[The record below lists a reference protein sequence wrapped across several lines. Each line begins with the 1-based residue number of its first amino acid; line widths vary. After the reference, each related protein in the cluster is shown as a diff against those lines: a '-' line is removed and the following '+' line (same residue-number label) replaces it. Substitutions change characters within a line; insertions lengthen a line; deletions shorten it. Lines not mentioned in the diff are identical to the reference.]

1 MGFLSNIFNRQ
12 DNDDVNGRALA
23 TQAFAL
29 QSALDVCQA
38 NIMMADENMV
48 INYVNHSLK
57 VMLKRNEEELR
68 KHITGFSADTLI
80 GTNVDSFHKN
90 PAHQRRLI
98 STLTD
103 VFKTQLKIGPLS
115 FMLIATPVFDHN
127 RVRIGTVVEWQDL
140 TDELARQ
147 VQASILN
154 SMNQRMKNALDV
166 CQANVMMADADL
178 NIVYINESLMRML
191 RANENELSR
200 HLPAFNCSKL
210 IGINIDVFH
219 KNPSHQ
225 RGMLAQLK
233 TAFNTQIKIGP
244 LTFFLI
250 ATPVFNDQNERIG
263 TVVEWQDLTEK
274 LAEQQRADMLNSV
287 NQRMKNA
294 LDVCQA
300 NVMMADADLNIVY
313 INESLMRMLRINEA
327 EIRKHLPAFECS
339 KLIGI
344 NIDVFHKT
352 PSHQRGMLS
361 QLKSPYNTKIKIG
374 PLIFDLIATPVF
386 NSNNERI
393 GTVVEWDD
401 MTEELAR
408 RNEERVI
415 HNENLRIRDALG
427 NIDTCVMI
435 ADEKNHIIYMNKA
448 VINMLQ
454 VAESDLRKS
463 LPNFSANN
471 LLGQSIDNFH
481 KNPAH
486 QRSLLDKLSS
496 TYTTTIKVSNR
507 VFKLTAN
514 PVFNDDGVRIGA
526 VVEWKDRTAEVIVEQ
541 DIARIVEAAVQ
552 GNFAERIDEA
562 NKSDFVLVL
571 AQGLNQLTSKAET
584 ALTEINN
591 VLSAVANGDLTERIE
606 GNFAGLF
613 GELKDSCN
621 STAENLARMLGEIR
635 QAAETINTAASE
647 ISEGNT
653 DLSSRTE
660 QQASNLEETASS
672 MEELTGTVRQNSDN
686 SRQANVLAAKASEVA
701 VSGGQLIEQV
711 VTTMAS
717 INESAQ
723 KISDIIGVIDGIA
736 FQTNILALNAAVEAA
751 RAGEQGRGFA
761 VVASEVRTLAQR
773 SANAAKDIKALI
785 SDSVNKI
792 RNGND
797 LVDKSGATMKD
808 VVVSIKRVND
818 IMSEIAAASLEQST
832 GIDEISKAVNQMD
845 EMTQQNAALVEQA
858 AAAAESL
865 LAQAEQLNDH
875 VAMFKI
881 DEDETA
887 RLPSKVQKAAPSR
900 QSAVK
905 KAPVIAAP
913 KRPTKAN
920 KPTKALPKAPSGDDE
935 WESF

>member
-12 DNDDVNGRALA
+12 DSDDINGRALA
-23 TQAFAL
+23 AQAFAL

-57 VMLKRNEEELR
+57 AMLKKNEIELQR
-68 KHITGFSADTLI
+68 HITGFSADTLI

-98 STLTD
+98 SNLTD
-103 VFKTQLKIGPLS
+103 VFKTQLKIGPLT
-115 FMLIATPVFDHN
+115 FALIATPVFDHN
-127 RVRIGTVVEWQDL
+127 RVRL
-140 TDELARQ
+140 
-147 VQASILN
+147 
-154 SMNQRMKNALDV
+154 
-166 CQANVMMADADL
+166 
-178 NIVYINESLMRML
+178 
-191 RANENELSR
+191 
-200 HLPAFNCSKL
+200 
-210 IGINIDVFH
+210 
-219 KNPSHQ
+219 
-225 RGMLAQLK
+225 
-233 TAFNTQIKIGP
+233 
-244 LTFFLI
+244 
-250 ATPVFNDQNERIG
+250 G
-263 TVVEWQDLTEK
+263 TVVEWQDLTEELAK
-274 LAEQQRADMLNSV
+274 LAQAAVMNSV

-300 NVMMADADLNIVY
+300 NVMMADAELNIVY
-313 INESLMRMLRINEA
+313 INESLMRMFRINES
-327 EIRKHLPAFECS
+327 ELRKHLPAFECN
-339 KLIGI
+339 KLIGT
-344 NIDVFHKT
+344 NIDVFHKN
-352 PSHQRGMLS
+352 PSHQRGMLA
-361 QLKSPYNTKIKIG
+361 QLKTPFNTKIKVG
-374 PLIFDLIATPVF
+374 DLTFDLIATPVF
-386 NSNNERI
+386 NHEHERI

-408 RNEERVI
+408 RQEERTI

-435 ADEKNHIIYMNKA
+435 ANETNHIIYMNKA

-454 VAESDLRKS
+454 TAESDLRKS

-486 QRSLLDKLSS
+486 QRSLLEKLSS
-496 TYTTTIKVSNR
+496 TYTTTIKISNR

-526 VVEWKDRTAEVIVEQ
+526 VVEWKDRTAEVLVEQ

-562 NKSDFVLVL
+562 DKADFILVL
-571 AQGLNQLTSKAET
+571 AKGLNELTSTAET
-584 ALTEINN
+584 ALSEINS
-591 VLSAVANGDLTERIE
+591 VLSAVASGDLTERIE

-621 STAENLARMLGEIR
+621 ATAENLARMLGEIR
-635 QAAETINTAASE
+635 HAAETINTAASE

-653 DLSSRTE
+653 DLSNRTE

-711 VTTMAS
+711 VATMAS

-818 IMSEIAAASLEQST
+818 IMAEIAAASLEQST

-875 VAMFKI
+875 VAMFKL
-881 DEDETA
+881 DNAEE
-887 RLPSKVQKAAPSR
+887 SR
-900 QSAVK
+900 VAVK
-905 KAPVIAAP
+905 SSKSVVTRQVNMKKPPAIAAP
-913 KRPTKAN
+913 KRPAKSG
-920 KPTKALPKAPSGDDE
+920 KPVKALPKAPPGDDE

>member
-12 DNDDVNGRALA
+12 DSDDSNGRALA
-23 TQAFAL
+23 SQAFAL

-57 VMLKRNEEELR
+57 AMLKRNEIELQR
-68 KHITGFSADTLI
+68 HITGFSAETLI

-98 STLTD
+98 SNLTD
-103 VFKTQLKIGPLS
+103 VFKTQLKIGPLT
-115 FMLIATPVFDHN
+115 FALIATPVFDHN
-127 RVRIGTVVEWQDL
+127 RVRL
-140 TDELARQ
+140 
-147 VQASILN
+147 
-154 SMNQRMKNALDV
+154 
-166 CQANVMMADADL
+166 
-178 NIVYINESLMRML
+178 
-191 RANENELSR
+191 
-200 HLPAFNCSKL
+200 
-210 IGINIDVFH
+210 
-219 KNPSHQ
+219 
-225 RGMLAQLK
+225 
-233 TAFNTQIKIGP
+233 
-244 LTFFLI
+244 
-250 ATPVFNDQNERIG
+250 G
-263 TVVEWQDLTEK
+263 TVVEWQDLTEELAK
-274 LAEQQRADMLNSV
+274 LAQAAVMNSV

-300 NVMMADADLNIVY
+300 NVMMADAELNIVY
-313 INESLMRMLRINEA
+313 INESLMRMLRMNES
-327 EIRKHLPAFECS
+327 ELRKHLPAFECN
-339 KLIGI
+339 KLIGT
-344 NIDVFHKT
+344 NIDVFHKN
-352 PSHQRGMLS
+352 PSHQRGMLA
-361 QLKSPYNTKIKIG
+361 QLKTPFNTKIKVG
-374 PLIFDLIATPVF
+374 DLIFDLIATPVF
-386 NSNNERI
+386 NHEHERI

-408 RNEERVI
+408 RQEERTI

-435 ADEKNHIIYMNKA
+435 ANETNHIIYMNKA

-454 VAESDLRKS
+454 TAESDLRKS

-486 QRSLLDKLSS
+486 QRSLLEKLSS
-496 TYTTTIKVSNR
+496 TYTTTIKISNR

-526 VVEWKDRTAEVIVEQ
+526 VVEWKDRTAEVLVEQ

-562 NKSDFVLVL
+562 DKADFVLVL
-571 AQGLNQLTSKAET
+571 AKGLNELTSTAET
-584 ALTEINN
+584 ALSEINS
-591 VLSAVANGDLTERIE
+591 VLSAVASGDLTERIE

-621 STAENLARMLGEIR
+621 ATAENLARMLGEIR
-635 QAAETINTAASE
+635 HAAETINTAASE

-711 VTTMAS
+711 VATMAS

-792 RNGND
+792 RNGHD

-818 IMSEIAAASLEQST
+818 IMAEIAAASLEQST

-865 LAQAEQLNDH
+865 LAQAEQLNEH
-875 VAMFKI
+875 VAKFKLDDAEEPRVVI
-881 DEDETA
+881 KS
-887 RLPSKVQKAAPSR
+887 PK
-900 QSAVK
+900 SAVTRQVNMK
-905 KAPVIAAP
+905 KPPAIAAP
-913 KRPTKAN
+913 KRPAKSGKAV
-920 KPTKALPKAPSGDDE
+920 KALPKAPPGDDE

>member
-12 DNDDVNGRALA
+12 ESDDSNGRALA
-23 TQAFAL
+23 AQAFAL

-38 NIMMADENMV
+38 NIMMADENMI

-57 VMLKRNEEELR
+57 NMLRKNEAELQ
-68 KHITGFSADTLI
+68 KHITGFNTDTLI

-103 VFKTQLKIGPLS
+103 VFKTQLKIGPLT

-147 VQASILN
+147 AQAS
-154 SMNQRMKNALDV
+154 
-166 CQANVMMADADL
+166 
-178 NIVYINESLMRML
+178 LM
-191 RANENELSR
+191 
-200 HLPAFNCSKL
+200 
-210 IGINIDVFH
+210 
-219 KNPSHQ
+219 
-225 RGMLAQLK
+225 
-233 TAFNTQIKIGP
+233 
-244 LTFFLI
+244 
-250 ATPVFNDQNERIG
+250 
-263 TVVEWQDLTEK
+263 
-274 LAEQQRADMLNSV
+274 NSV

-313 INESLMRMLRINEA
+313 INESLMRMLRINES
-327 EIRKHLPAFECS
+327 ELRMHLPAFDCS
-339 KLIGI
+339 KLIGT
-344 NIDVFHKT
+344 NIDVFHKN

-361 QLKSPYNTKIKIG
+361 QLKTPFNTKIKVG
-374 PLIFDLIATPVF
+374 TLTFDLIATPVF
-386 NSNNERI
+386 NNEHERI

-401 MTEELAR
+401 MTEELTR
-408 RNEERVI
+408 RQEERVI
-415 HNENLRIRDALG
+415 HNENLRIRDALS

-486 QRSLLDKLSS
+486 QRSLLEKLSA

-526 VVEWKDRTAEVIVEQ
+526 VVEWKDRTAEVLVEQ

-562 NKSDFVLVL
+562 NKADFMLVL
-571 AQGLNQLTSKAET
+571 AKGLNELTSKAET
-584 ALTEINN
+584 ALTEINS
-591 VLSAVANGDLTERIE
+591 VLAAVANGDLTERIE
-606 GNFAGLF
+606 GDFVGLF
-613 GELKDSCN
+613 GQLKDSCN
-621 STAENLARMLGEIR
+621 ATAENLSSMLGEIR
-635 QAAETINTAASE
+635 HAAETINTAASE

-711 VTTMAS
+711 VATMAS

-865 LAQAEQLNDH
+865 LAQAGQLNDH
-875 VAMFKI
+875 VSMFKL
-881 DEDETA
+881 DDSEEE
-887 RLPSKVQKAAPSR
+887 RLPVKTSKTTKSMQVTS
-900 QSAVK
+900 K
-905 KAPVIAAP
+905 KPPVIAAP
-913 KRPTKAN
+913 KRSA
-920 KPTKALPKAPSGDDE
+920 KPSKPAKALPKAPSGEDD

>member
-12 DNDDVNGRALA
+12 DSDDINGRALA
-23 TQAFAL
+23 AQAFAL

-57 VMLKRNEEELR
+57 AMLKKNEIELQR
-68 KHITGFSADTLI
+68 HITGFSADTLI

-98 STLTD
+98 SNLTD
-103 VFKTQLKIGPLS
+103 VFKTQLKIGPLT
-115 FMLIATPVFDHN
+115 FALIATPVFDHN
-127 RVRIGTVVEWQDL
+127 RVRL
-140 TDELARQ
+140 
-147 VQASILN
+147 
-154 SMNQRMKNALDV
+154 
-166 CQANVMMADADL
+166 
-178 NIVYINESLMRML
+178 
-191 RANENELSR
+191 
-200 HLPAFNCSKL
+200 
-210 IGINIDVFH
+210 
-219 KNPSHQ
+219 
-225 RGMLAQLK
+225 
-233 TAFNTQIKIGP
+233 
-244 LTFFLI
+244 
-250 ATPVFNDQNERIG
+250 G
-263 TVVEWQDLTEK
+263 TVVEWQDLTEELAK
-274 LAEQQRADMLNSV
+274 LAQAAVMNSV

-300 NVMMADADLNIVY
+300 NVMMADAELNIVY
-313 INESLMRMLRINEA
+313 INESLMRMFRINES
-327 EIRKHLPAFECS
+327 ELRKHLPAFECN
-339 KLIGI
+339 KLIGT
-344 NIDVFHKT
+344 NIDVFHKN
-352 PSHQRGMLS
+352 PSHQRGMLA
-361 QLKSPYNTKIKIG
+361 QLKTPFNTKIKVG
-374 PLIFDLIATPVF
+374 DLTFDLIATPVF
-386 NSNNERI
+386 NLEHERI

-408 RNEERVI
+408 RHEERTI

-435 ADEKNHIIYMNKA
+435 ANETNHIIYMNKA

-454 VAESDLRKS
+454 TAESDLRKS
-463 LPNFSANN
+463 LPNFSAHN

-486 QRSLLDKLSS
+486 QRSLLEKLSS
-496 TYTTTIKVSNR
+496 TYTTTIKISNR

-526 VVEWKDRTAEVIVEQ
+526 VVEWKDRTAEVLVEQ

-562 NKSDFVLVL
+562 DKADFMLVL
-571 AQGLNQLTSKAET
+571 AKGLNELTSTAET
-584 ALTEINN
+584 ALSEINS
-591 VLSAVANGDLTERIE
+591 VLSAVASGDLTERIE

-621 STAENLARMLGEIR
+621 ATAENLARMLGEIR
-635 QAAETINTAASE
+635 HAAETINTAASE

-653 DLSSRTE
+653 DLSNRTE

-711 VTTMAS
+711 VATMAS

-818 IMSEIAAASLEQST
+818 IMAEIAAASLEQST

-865 LAQAEQLNDH
+865 LAQAEQLNEH
-875 VAMFKI
+875 VAMFKL
-881 DEDETA
+881 DDAEEPRVA
-887 RLPSKVQKAAPSR
+887 MKAPKPATTR
-900 QSAVK
+900 QVNLRK
-905 KAPVIAAP
+905 PPVIAAP
-913 KRPTKAN
+913 KRPAKPGKPVKAR
-920 KPTKALPKAPSGDDE
+920 PKAPPGDDE

>member
-12 DNDDVNGRALA
+12 DSDDTNGRALA
-23 TQAFAL
+23 AQAFAL

-57 VMLKRNEEELR
+57 AMLKKNEIELQR
-68 KHITGFSADTLI
+68 HITGFSADTLI

-98 STLTD
+98 SNLTD
-103 VFKTQLKIGPLS
+103 VFKTQLKIGPLT
-115 FMLIATPVFDHN
+115 FALIATPVFDHN
-127 RVRIGTVVEWQDL
+127 RVRL
-140 TDELARQ
+140 
-147 VQASILN
+147 
-154 SMNQRMKNALDV
+154 
-166 CQANVMMADADL
+166 
-178 NIVYINESLMRML
+178 
-191 RANENELSR
+191 
-200 HLPAFNCSKL
+200 
-210 IGINIDVFH
+210 
-219 KNPSHQ
+219 
-225 RGMLAQLK
+225 
-233 TAFNTQIKIGP
+233 
-244 LTFFLI
+244 
-250 ATPVFNDQNERIG
+250 G
-263 TVVEWQDLTEK
+263 TVVEWQDLTEELAK
-274 LAEQQRADMLNSV
+274 LAQAAIMNSV

-300 NVMMADADLNIVY
+300 NVMMADAELNIVY
-313 INESLMRMLRINEA
+313 INESLMRMFRINES
-327 EIRKHLPAFECS
+327 ELRKHLPAFECN
-339 KLIGI
+339 KLIGT
-344 NIDVFHKT
+344 NIDVFHKN
-352 PSHQRGMLS
+352 PSHQRGMLA
-361 QLKSPYNTKIKIG
+361 QLKTPFNTKIKVG
-374 PLIFDLIATPVF
+374 DLTFDLIATPVF
-386 NSNNERI
+386 NLEHERI

-408 RNEERVI
+408 RHEERTI

-435 ADEKNHIIYMNKA
+435 ANETNHIIYMNKA

-454 VAESDLRKS
+454 TAESDLRKS
-463 LPNFSANN
+463 LPNFSAHN

-486 QRSLLDKLSS
+486 QRSLLEKLSS
-496 TYTTTIKVSNR
+496 TYTTTIKISNR

-526 VVEWKDRTAEVIVEQ
+526 VVEWKDRTAEVLVEQ

-562 NKSDFVLVL
+562 DKADFMLVL
-571 AQGLNQLTSKAET
+571 AKGLNELTSTAET
-584 ALTEINN
+584 ALSEINS
-591 VLSAVANGDLTERIE
+591 VLSAVASGDLTERIE

-621 STAENLARMLGEIR
+621 ATAENLARMLGEIR
-635 QAAETINTAASE
+635 HAAETINTAASE

-653 DLSSRTE
+653 DLSNRTE

-711 VTTMAS
+711 VATMAS

-818 IMSEIAAASLEQST
+818 IMAEIAAASLEQST

-865 LAQAEQLNDH
+865 LAQAEQLNEH
-875 VAMFKI
+875 VAMFKL
-881 DEDETA
+881 DDAEEPRVA
-887 RLPSKVQKAAPSR
+887 MKAPKPATTR
-900 QSAVK
+900 QVSVRK
-905 KAPVIAAP
+905 PPVIAAP
-913 KRPTKAN
+913 KRPA
-920 KPTKALPKAPSGDDE
+920 KPGKPVKALPKAPPGDDE

>member
-12 DNDDVNGRALA
+12 DSDDSNGRALA
-23 TQAFAL
+23 AQAFAL

-57 VMLKRNEEELR
+57 AMLKKNEIELQR
-68 KHITGFSADTLI
+68 HITGFSADTLI

-98 STLTD
+98 SNLTD
-103 VFKTQLKIGPLS
+103 VFKTQLKIGPLT
-115 FMLIATPVFDHN
+115 FALIATPVFDHN

-140 TDELARQ
+140 TEELA
-147 VQASILN
+147 
-154 SMNQRMKNALDV
+154 K
-166 CQANVMMADADL
+166 
-178 NIVYINESLMRML
+178 
-191 RANENELSR
+191 
-200 HLPAFNCSKL
+200 
-210 IGINIDVFH
+210 
-219 KNPSHQ
+219 
-225 RGMLAQLK
+225 LAQ
-233 TAFNTQIKIGP
+233 AAI
-244 LTFFLI
+244 
-250 ATPVFNDQNERIG
+250 
-263 TVVEWQDLTEK
+263 
-274 LAEQQRADMLNSV
+274 MNSV

-313 INESLMRMLRINEA
+313 INESLMRMLRINES
-327 EIRKHLPAFECS
+327 ELRKHLPAFECN
-339 KLIGI
+339 KLIGT
-344 NIDVFHKT
+344 NIDVFHKN
-352 PSHQRGMLS
+352 PSHQRGMLA
-361 QLKSPYNTKIKIG
+361 QLKTPFNTKIKVG
-374 PLIFDLIATPVF
+374 NLTFDLIATPVF
-386 NSNNERI
+386 NLEHERI

-408 RNEERVI
+408 RHEERTI

-435 ADEKNHIIYMNKA
+435 ANETNHIIYMNKA

-454 VAESDLRKS
+454 AAESDLRKS

-486 QRSLLDKLSS
+486 QRSLLEKLSG
-496 TYTTTIKVSNR
+496 TYTTTIKISNR

-526 VVEWKDRTAEVIVEQ
+526 VVEWKDRTAEVLVEQ

-562 NKSDFVLVL
+562 DKADFMLVL
-571 AQGLNQLTSKAET
+571 AKGLNELTSTAET
-584 ALTEINN
+584 ALSEINS
-591 VLSAVANGDLTERIE
+591 VLSAVASGDLTERIE

-621 STAENLARMLGEIR
+621 ATAENLARMLGEIR
-635 QAAETINTAASE
+635 HAAETINTAASE

-711 VTTMAS
+711 VATMAS

-818 IMSEIAAASLEQST
+818 IMAEIAAASLEQST

-875 VAMFKI
+875 VAMFKL
-881 DEDETA
+881 DDAEEPRVAT
-887 RLPSKVQKAAPSR
+887 KAPKPATTR
-900 QSAVK
+900 QVSVRK
-905 KAPVIAAP
+905 PPVIAAP
-913 KRPTKAN
+913 KRPA
-920 KPTKALPKAPSGDDE
+920 KPGKPVKALPKAPPGDDE

>member
-12 DNDDVNGRALA
+12 ESDDSNGRALA
-23 TQAFAL
+23 AQAFAL

-38 NIMMADENMV
+38 NIMMADENMI

-57 VMLKRNEEELR
+57 NMLRKNEAELQ
-68 KHITGFSADTLI
+68 KHITGFNTDTLI

-103 VFKTQLKIGPLS
+103 VFKTQLKIGPLT

-147 VQASILN
+147 AQAS
-154 SMNQRMKNALDV
+154 
-166 CQANVMMADADL
+166 
-178 NIVYINESLMRML
+178 LM
-191 RANENELSR
+191 
-200 HLPAFNCSKL
+200 
-210 IGINIDVFH
+210 
-219 KNPSHQ
+219 
-225 RGMLAQLK
+225 
-233 TAFNTQIKIGP
+233 
-244 LTFFLI
+244 
-250 ATPVFNDQNERIG
+250 
-263 TVVEWQDLTEK
+263 
-274 LAEQQRADMLNSV
+274 NSV

-313 INESLMRMLRINEA
+313 INESLMRMLRINES
-327 EIRKHLPAFECS
+327 ELRMHLPAFDCS
-339 KLIGI
+339 KLIGT
-344 NIDVFHKT
+344 NIDVFHKN

-361 QLKSPYNTKIKIG
+361 QLKTPFNTKIKVG
-374 PLIFDLIATPVF
+374 TLTFDLIATPVF
-386 NSNNERI
+386 NNEHERI

-401 MTEELAR
+401 MTEELTR
-408 RNEERVI
+408 RQEERVI
-415 HNENLRIRDALG
+415 HNENLRIRDALS

-486 QRSLLDKLSS
+486 QRSLLEKLSA

-526 VVEWKDRTAEVIVEQ
+526 VVEWKDRTAEVLVEQ

-562 NKSDFVLVL
+562 NKADFMLVL
-571 AQGLNQLTSKAET
+571 AKGLNELTSKAET
-584 ALTEINN
+584 ALTEINS
-591 VLSAVANGDLTERIE
+591 VLAAVANGDLTERIE
-606 GNFAGLF
+606 GDFVGLF
-613 GELKDSCN
+613 GQLKDSCN
-621 STAENLARMLGEIR
+621 ATAENLASMLGEIR
-635 QAAETINTAASE
+635 HAAETINTAASE

-711 VTTMAS
+711 VATMAS

-865 LAQAEQLNDH
+865 LAQAGQLNDH
-875 VAMFKI
+875 VSMFKL
-881 DEDETA
+881 DDSEEE
-887 RLPSKVQKAAPSR
+887 RLPVKTSKTTKSMQVTS
-900 QSAVK
+900 K
-905 KAPVIAAP
+905 KPPVIAAP
-913 KRPTKAN
+913 KRSA
-920 KPTKALPKAPSGDDE
+920 KPSKPAKALPKAPSGEDD

>member
-1 MGFLSNIFNRQ
+1 MGILSNIFNRQ
-12 DNDDVNGRALA
+12 DSDDSNGRALA
-23 TQAFAL
+23 SQAFAL

-57 VMLKRNEEELR
+57 AMLKRNEIELQR
-68 KHITGFSADTLI
+68 HITGFSADTLI

-98 STLTD
+98 SNLTD
-103 VFKTQLKIGPLS
+103 VFKTQLKIGPLT
-115 FMLIATPVFDHN
+115 FALIATPVFDHN
-127 RVRIGTVVEWQDL
+127 RVRLGTVVEW
-140 TDELARQ
+140 
-147 VQASILN
+147 
-154 SMNQRMKNALDV
+154 M
-166 CQANVMMADADL
+166 
-178 NIVYINESLMRML
+178 
-191 RANENELSR
+191 
-200 HLPAFNCSKL
+200 
-210 IGINIDVFH
+210 
-219 KNPSHQ
+219 
-225 RGMLAQLK
+225 
-233 TAFNTQIKIGP
+233 
-244 LTFFLI
+244 
-250 ATPVFNDQNERIG
+250 
-263 TVVEWQDLTEK
+263 DLTEELAK
-274 LAEQQRADMLNSV
+274 LAQAAIMNSV

-300 NVMMADADLNIVY
+300 NVMMADAELNIVY
-313 INESLMRMLRINEA
+313 INESLMRMLRINES
-327 EIRKHLPAFECS
+327 ELRKHLPAFECN
-339 KLIGI
+339 KLIGT
-344 NIDVFHKT
+344 NIDVFHKN
-352 PSHQRGMLS
+352 PSHQRGMLT
-361 QLKSPYNTKIKIG
+361 QLKTPFNTKIKVG
-374 PLIFDLIATPVF
+374 DLIFDLIATPVF
-386 NSNNERI
+386 NDEHERI
-393 GTVVEWDD
+393 GTVVEWND

-408 RNEERVI
+408 RQEERTI

-435 ADEKNHIIYMNKA
+435 ANETNHIIYMNKA

-454 VAESDLRKS
+454 AAETDLRKS

-486 QRSLLDKLSS
+486 QRSLLEKLSS
-496 TYTTTIKVSNR
+496 TYTTTIKISNR

-526 VVEWKDRTAEVIVEQ
+526 VVEWKDRTAEVLVEQ

-562 NKSDFVLVL
+562 DKADFVLVL
-571 AQGLNQLTSKAET
+571 AKGLNELTSTAET
-584 ALTEINN
+584 ALSEINS
-591 VLSAVANGDLTERIE
+591 VLSAVASGDLTERIE

-621 STAENLARMLGEIR
+621 ATAENLARMLGEIR
-635 QAAETINTAASE
+635 HAAETINTAASE

-711 VTTMAS
+711 VATMAS

-818 IMSEIAAASLEQST
+818 IMAEIAAASLEQST

-875 VAMFKI
+875 VAKFKL
-881 DEDETA
+881 DDAEEA
-887 RLPSKVQKAAPSR
+887 RVVIKSPK
-900 QSAVK
+900 SAVTRQVNMK
-905 KAPVIAAP
+905 KPPGIVAP
-913 KRPTKAN
+913 KRPAKSG
-920 KPTKALPKAPSGDDE
+920 KPVKALPKAPPGDDE

>member
-12 DNDDVNGRALA
+12 DSDDSNGRALA
-23 TQAFAL
+23 SQAFAL

-57 VMLKRNEEELR
+57 AMLKRNEIELQR
-68 KHITGFSADTLI
+68 HITGFSADTLI

-98 STLTD
+98 SNLTD
-103 VFKTQLKIGPLS
+103 VFKTQLKIGPLT
-115 FMLIATPVFDHN
+115 FALIATPVFDHN
-127 RVRIGTVVEWQDL
+127 RVRLGTVVEW
-140 TDELARQ
+140 
-147 VQASILN
+147 
-154 SMNQRMKNALDV
+154 M
-166 CQANVMMADADL
+166 
-178 NIVYINESLMRML
+178 
-191 RANENELSR
+191 
-200 HLPAFNCSKL
+200 
-210 IGINIDVFH
+210 
-219 KNPSHQ
+219 
-225 RGMLAQLK
+225 
-233 TAFNTQIKIGP
+233 
-244 LTFFLI
+244 
-250 ATPVFNDQNERIG
+250 
-263 TVVEWQDLTEK
+263 DLTEELAK
-274 LAEQQRADMLNSV
+274 LAQAAIMNSV

-300 NVMMADADLNIVY
+300 NVMMADAELNIVY
-313 INESLMRMLRINEA
+313 INESLMRMLRINES
-327 EIRKHLPAFECS
+327 ELRKHLPAFECN
-339 KLIGI
+339 KLIGT
-344 NIDVFHKT
+344 NIDVFHKN
-352 PSHQRGMLS
+352 PSHQRGMLT
-361 QLKSPYNTKIKIG
+361 QLKTPFNTKIKVG
-374 PLIFDLIATPVF
+374 DLTFDLIATPVF
-386 NSNNERI
+386 NDEHERI

-408 RNEERVI
+408 RQEERTI

-435 ADEKNHIIYMNKA
+435 ANETNHIIYMNKA

-454 VAESDLRKS
+454 TAESDLRKS

-486 QRSLLDKLSS
+486 QRSLLEKLSS
-496 TYTTTIKVSNR
+496 TYTTTIKISNR

-526 VVEWKDRTAEVIVEQ
+526 VVEWKDRTAEVLVEQ

-562 NKSDFVLVL
+562 DKADFVLVL
-571 AQGLNQLTSKAET
+571 AKGLNELTSTAET
-584 ALTEINN
+584 ALSEINS
-591 VLSAVANGDLTERIE
+591 VLSAVASGDLTERIE

-621 STAENLARMLGEIR
+621 ATAENLARMLGEIR
-635 QAAETINTAASE
+635 HAAETINTAASE

-711 VTTMAS
+711 VATMAS

-818 IMSEIAAASLEQST
+818 IMAEIAAASLEQST

-875 VAMFKI
+875 VAKFKLDDAEEPRVVI
-881 DEDETA
+881 KS
-887 RLPSKVQKAAPSR
+887 PK
-900 QSAVK
+900 SAVTRQVNMK
-905 KAPVIAAP
+905 KPPGIAAP
-913 KRPTKAN
+913 KRPAKSG
-920 KPTKALPKAPSGDDE
+920 KPVKALPKAPPGDDE

>member
-1 MGFLSNIFNRQ
+1 MGFLSSIFNRQ
-12 DNDDVNGRALA
+12 ESEDSNGQALA
-23 TQAFAL
+23 AQAFSL
-29 QSALDVCQA
+29 QAALDVCQA

-57 VMLKRNEEELR
+57 IMLKRNEAELQ
-68 KHITGFSADTLI
+68 KHIVGFNADTLI

-98 STLTD
+98 TTLTD
-103 VFKTQLKIGPLS
+103 VFKTQLKIGPLT
-115 FMLIATPVFDHN
+115 FRLIATPVFDHN
-127 RVRIGTVVEWQDL
+127 RVRLGTVVEWQDI
-140 TDELARQ
+140 TEELAREA
-147 VQASILN
+147 QA
-154 SMNQRMKNALDV
+154 AL
-166 CQANVMMADADL
+166 M
-178 NIVYINESLMRML
+178 
-191 RANENELSR
+191 
-200 HLPAFNCSKL
+200 
-210 IGINIDVFH
+210 
-219 KNPSHQ
+219 
-225 RGMLAQLK
+225 
-233 TAFNTQIKIGP
+233 
-244 LTFFLI
+244 
-250 ATPVFNDQNERIG
+250 
-263 TVVEWQDLTEK
+263 
-274 LAEQQRADMLNSV
+274 NSV

-300 NVMMADADLNIVY
+300 NVMMADANLDIVY
-313 INESLMRMLRINEA
+313 INESLMRMLRINES
-327 EIRKHLPAFECS
+327 EMRKHLPAFDCAR
-339 KLIGI
+339 LIGT
-344 NIDVFHKT
+344 NIDVFHKN
-352 PSHQRGMLS
+352 PSHQRGMLA
-361 QLKSPYNTKIKIG
+361 QLKTPYNTKIKVG
-374 PLIFDLIATPVF
+374 PLTFDLIATPVF
-386 NSNNERI
+386 NSAHERI
-393 GTVVEWDD
+393 GTVVEWTD

-408 RNEERVI
+408 RQEERTI
-415 HNENLRIRDALG
+415 HNENLRIRDALS

-448 VINMLQ
+448 VLNMLQ
-454 VAESDLRKS
+454 AAESDLRKS
-463 LPNFSANN
+463 LPNFSVNN

-486 QRSLLDKLSS
+486 QRSLLEKLSS

-526 VVEWKDRTAEVIVEQ
+526 VLEWKDRTAEVAVEQ

-552 GNFAERIDEA
+552 GSFSERIDESD
-562 NKSDFVLVL
+562 KSDFNLML
-571 AQGLNQLTSKAET
+571 AKGLNQLTSKAET
-584 ALTEINN
+584 ALGEINK
-591 VLSAVANGDLTERIE
+591 VLSAVANGDLTERID
-606 GNFAGLF
+606 GNFSGLF

-621 STAENLARMLGEIR
+621 ATAENLARMLGEIR
-635 QAAETINTAASE
+635 HAAETINTAASE

-660 QQASNLEETASS
+660 EQASNLEETASS

-711 VTTMAS
+711 VATMAS

-792 RNGND
+792 RNGNE

-818 IMSEIAAASLEQST
+818 IVSEIAAASVEQST

-881 DEDETA
+881 SDTEETFVA
-887 RLPSKVQKAAPSR
+887 KKPAASR
-900 QSAVK
+900 QVTMK
-905 KAPVIAAP
+905 KPPAIAAA
-913 KRPTKAN
+913 KRPVKASAS
-920 KPTKALPKAPSGDDE
+920 TKALPKTPSGEDE

>member
-1 MGFLSNIFNRQ
+1 MGFLSNLFNRQ
-12 DNDDVNGRALA
+12 DSDDSNGRALA
-23 TQAFAL
+23 AQAFAL

-57 VMLKRNEEELR
+57 AMLKRNEIELQR
-68 KHITGFSADTLI
+68 HITGFSAETLI

-98 STLTD
+98 SNLTD
-103 VFKTQLKIGPLS
+103 VFKTQLKIGPLT
-115 FMLIATPVFDHN
+115 FALIATPVFDHN
-127 RVRIGTVVEWQDL
+127 RVRL
-140 TDELARQ
+140 
-147 VQASILN
+147 
-154 SMNQRMKNALDV
+154 
-166 CQANVMMADADL
+166 
-178 NIVYINESLMRML
+178 
-191 RANENELSR
+191 
-200 HLPAFNCSKL
+200 
-210 IGINIDVFH
+210 
-219 KNPSHQ
+219 
-225 RGMLAQLK
+225 
-233 TAFNTQIKIGP
+233 
-244 LTFFLI
+244 
-250 ATPVFNDQNERIG
+250 G
-263 TVVEWQDLTEK
+263 TVVEWQDLTEELAK
-274 LAEQQRADMLNSV
+274 LAQAALMNSV

-300 NVMMADADLNIVY
+300 NVMMADAELNIVY
-313 INESLMRMLRINEA
+313 INESLMRMLRINES
-327 EIRKHLPAFECS
+327 ELRKHLPAFECN
-339 KLIGI
+339 KLIGT
-344 NIDVFHKT
+344 NIDVFHKN
-352 PSHQRGMLS
+352 PSHQRGMLA
-361 QLKSPYNTKIKIG
+361 QLKTPFNTKIKVG
-374 PLIFDLIATPVF
+374 DLTFDLIATPVF
-386 NSNNERI
+386 NHEHERI

-408 RNEERVI
+408 RQEERTI

-435 ADEKNHIIYMNKA
+435 ANETNHIIYMNKA

-454 VAESDLRKS
+454 AAESDLRKS

-486 QRSLLDKLSS
+486 QRSLLEKLSS
-496 TYTTTIKVSNR
+496 TYTTTIKISNR

-526 VVEWKDRTAEVIVEQ
+526 VVEWKDRTAEVLVEQ
-541 DIARIVEAAVQ
+541 DIARIVDAAVQ

-562 NKSDFVLVL
+562 DKADFVLVL
-571 AQGLNQLTSKAET
+571 AKGLNELTSTAET
-584 ALTEINN
+584 ALSEINS
-591 VLSAVANGDLTERIE
+591 VLSAVASGDLTERIE

-621 STAENLARMLGEIR
+621 ATAENLARMLGEIR
-635 QAAETINTAASE
+635 HAAETINTAASE

-818 IMSEIAAASLEQST
+818 IMAEIAAASLEQST

-865 LAQAEQLNDH
+865 LAQAEQLNEH
-875 VAMFKI
+875 VAKFKLDDAEEPRVAI
-881 DEDETA
+881 KS
-887 RLPSKVQKAAPSR
+887 SKPVVTR
-900 QSAVK
+900 QVNMK
-905 KAPVIAAP
+905 KPPVIAAP
-913 KRPTKAN
+913 KRPAKSG
-920 KPTKALPKAPSGDDE
+920 KPVKALPKAPPGDDE

>member
-12 DNDDVNGRALA
+12 DSDDSNGRALA
-23 TQAFAL
+23 AQAFAL

-57 VMLKRNEEELR
+57 AMLKKNEIELQR
-68 KHITGFSADTLI
+68 HITGFSADTLI

-98 STLTD
+98 SNLTD
-103 VFKTQLKIGPLS
+103 VFKTQLKIGPLT
-115 FMLIATPVFDHN
+115 FALIATPVFDHN
-127 RVRIGTVVEWQDL
+127 RVRL
-140 TDELARQ
+140 
-147 VQASILN
+147 
-154 SMNQRMKNALDV
+154 
-166 CQANVMMADADL
+166 
-178 NIVYINESLMRML
+178 
-191 RANENELSR
+191 
-200 HLPAFNCSKL
+200 
-210 IGINIDVFH
+210 
-219 KNPSHQ
+219 
-225 RGMLAQLK
+225 
-233 TAFNTQIKIGP
+233 
-244 LTFFLI
+244 
-250 ATPVFNDQNERIG
+250 G
-263 TVVEWQDLTEK
+263 TVVEWQDLTEELAK
-274 LAEQQRADMLNSV
+274 LAQAAIMNSV

-313 INESLMRMLRINEA
+313 INESLMRMLRINES
-327 EIRKHLPAFECS
+327 ELRKHLPAFECN
-339 KLIGI
+339 KLIGT
-344 NIDVFHKT
+344 NIDVFHKN
-352 PSHQRGMLS
+352 PSHQRGMLA
-361 QLKSPYNTKIKIG
+361 QLKTPFNTKIKVG
-374 PLIFDLIATPVF
+374 NLTFDLIATPVF
-386 NSNNERI
+386 NLEHERI

-408 RNEERVI
+408 RHEERTI

-435 ADEKNHIIYMNKA
+435 ADETNHIIYMNKA

-454 VAESDLRKS
+454 TAESDLRKS
-463 LPNFSANN
+463 LPNFSAHN

-486 QRSLLDKLSS
+486 QRSLLEKLSS
-496 TYTTTIKVSNR
+496 TYTTTIKISNR

-526 VVEWKDRTAEVIVEQ
+526 VVEWKDRTAEVLVEQ

-562 NKSDFVLVL
+562 GKADFILVL
-571 AQGLNQLTSKAET
+571 AKGLNELTSTAET
-584 ALTEINN
+584 ALSEINS
-591 VLSAVANGDLTERIE
+591 VLSAVASGDLTERIE

-621 STAENLARMLGEIR
+621 ATAENLARMLGEIR
-635 QAAETINTAASE
+635 HAAETINTAASE

-653 DLSSRTE
+653 DLSNRTE

-711 VTTMAS
+711 VATMAS

-818 IMSEIAAASLEQST
+818 IMAEIAAASLEQST

-865 LAQAEQLNDH
+865 LAQAEQLNEH
-875 VAMFKI
+875 VAMFKL
-881 DEDETA
+881 DDAEEPRVA
-887 RLPSKVQKAAPSR
+887 MKAPKPATTR
-900 QSAVK
+900 QVSVRK
-905 KAPVIAAP
+905 PPVIAAP
-913 KRPTKAN
+913 KRPV
-920 KPTKALPKAPSGDDE
+920 KPGKPVKALPKAPPGDDE

>member
-12 DNDDVNGRALA
+12 DSDDINGRALA
-23 TQAFAL
+23 AQAFAL

-57 VMLKRNEEELR
+57 AMLKKNEIELQR
-68 KHITGFSADTLI
+68 HITGFSADTLI

-98 STLTD
+98 SNLTD
-103 VFKTQLKIGPLS
+103 VFKTQLKIGPLT
-115 FMLIATPVFDHN
+115 FALIATPVFDHN
-127 RVRIGTVVEWQDL
+127 RVRL
-140 TDELARQ
+140 
-147 VQASILN
+147 
-154 SMNQRMKNALDV
+154 
-166 CQANVMMADADL
+166 
-178 NIVYINESLMRML
+178 
-191 RANENELSR
+191 
-200 HLPAFNCSKL
+200 
-210 IGINIDVFH
+210 
-219 KNPSHQ
+219 
-225 RGMLAQLK
+225 
-233 TAFNTQIKIGP
+233 
-244 LTFFLI
+244 
-250 ATPVFNDQNERIG
+250 G
-263 TVVEWQDLTEK
+263 TVVEWQDLTEELAK
-274 LAEQQRADMLNSV
+274 LAQAALMNSV

-300 NVMMADADLNIVY
+300 NVMMADAELNIVY
-313 INESLMRMLRINEA
+313 INESLMRMFRINES
-327 EIRKHLPAFECS
+327 ELRKHLPAFECN
-339 KLIGI
+339 KLIGT
-344 NIDVFHKT
+344 NIDVFHKN
-352 PSHQRGMLS
+352 PSHQRGMLA
-361 QLKSPYNTKIKIG
+361 QLKTPFNTKIKVG
-374 PLIFDLIATPVF
+374 DLTFDLIATPVF
-386 NSNNERI
+386 NHEHERI

-408 RNEERVI
+408 RQEERTI

-435 ADEKNHIIYMNKA
+435 ANETNHIIYMNKA

-454 VAESDLRKS
+454 AAESDLRKS

-486 QRSLLDKLSS
+486 QRSLLEKLSS
-496 TYTTTIKVSNR
+496 TYTTTIKISNR

-526 VVEWKDRTAEVIVEQ
+526 VVEWKDRTAEVLVEQ

-562 NKSDFVLVL
+562 DKADFVLVL
-571 AQGLNQLTSKAET
+571 AKGLNELTSTAET
-584 ALTEINN
+584 ALSEINS
-591 VLSAVANGDLTERIE
+591 VLSAVASGDLTERIE

-621 STAENLARMLGEIR
+621 ATAENLARMLGEIR
-635 QAAETINTAASE
+635 HAAETINTAASE

-653 DLSSRTE
+653 DLSNRTE

-818 IMSEIAAASLEQST
+818 IMAEIAAASLEQST

-875 VAMFKI
+875 VAMFKL
-881 DEDETA
+881 DNAEE
-887 RLPSKVQKAAPSR
+887 SR
-900 QSAVK
+900 VAVK
-905 KAPVIAAP
+905 SSKSVVTRQVNMKKPPAIAAP
-913 KRPTKAN
+913 KRPAKSG
-920 KPTKALPKAPSGDDE
+920 KPVKALPKAPPGDDE

>member
-1 MGFLSNIFNRQ
+1 MGFLSSIFNRQ
-12 DNDDVNGRALA
+12 VNEDSNGQALA
-23 TQAFAL
+23 AQAFSL
-29 QSALDVCQA
+29 QAALDVCQA
-38 NIMMADENMV
+38 NVMMADENMV

-57 VMLKRNEEELR
+57 SMLKKNEAELK

-103 VFKTQLKIGPLS
+103 VFKTQLKIGPLT
-115 FMLIATPVFDHN
+115 FKLIATPVFDHN
-127 RVRIGTVVEWQDL
+127 RVRLGTVVEWMDM
-140 TDELARQ
+140 TEELARE
-147 VQASILN
+147 AHA
-154 SMNQRMKNALDV
+154 AL
-166 CQANVMMADADL
+166 M
-178 NIVYINESLMRML
+178 
-191 RANENELSR
+191 
-200 HLPAFNCSKL
+200 
-210 IGINIDVFH
+210 
-219 KNPSHQ
+219 
-225 RGMLAQLK
+225 
-233 TAFNTQIKIGP
+233 
-244 LTFFLI
+244 
-250 ATPVFNDQNERIG
+250 
-263 TVVEWQDLTEK
+263 
-274 LAEQQRADMLNSV
+274 NSV

-300 NVMMADADLNIVY
+300 NVMMADANLDIVY
-313 INESLMRMLRINEA
+313 INESLMRMLRINES
-327 EIRKHLPAFECS
+327 EMRKHLPAFECS
-339 KLIGI
+339 RLIGT
-344 NIDVFHKT
+344 NIDVFHKN
-352 PSHQRGMLS
+352 PSHQRGMLA
-361 QLKSPYNTKIKIG
+361 QLKTPYNTKIKVG
-374 PLIFDLIATPVF
+374 PLTFDLIATPVF
-386 NSNNERI
+386 DSSHERI
-393 GTVVEWDD
+393 GTVVEWND

-408 RNEERVI
+408 RQEERTI
-415 HNENLRIRDALG
+415 HNENLRIRDALS

-448 VINMLQ
+448 VLNMLQ
-454 VAESDLRKS
+454 AAESDLRKS

-486 QRSLLDKLSS
+486 QRSLLEKLSS

-526 VVEWKDRTAEVIVEQ
+526 VVEWKDRTAEVAVEQ

-552 GNFAERIDEA
+552 GSFSERIDESD
-562 NKSDFVLVL
+562 KSDFNLML
-571 AQGLNQLTSKAET
+571 AKGLNELTSKAET
-584 ALTEINN
+584 ALGEINK
-591 VLSAVANGDLTERIE
+591 VLSAVANGDLTERID

-621 STAENLARMLGEIR
+621 ATAENLARMLGEIR
-635 QAAETINTAASE
+635 HAAETINTAASE

-660 QQASNLEETASS
+660 EQASNLEETASS

-711 VTTMAS
+711 VATMAS

-792 RNGND
+792 RNGNE

-818 IMSEIAAASLEQST
+818 IVSEIAAASVEQST

-881 DEDETA
+881 NDTEDTFTA
-887 RLPSKVQKAAPSR
+887 RKPVASRPVAAKKTAAIAAAKRPVKAAA
-900 QSAVK
+900 SA
-905 KAPVIAAP
+905 
-913 KRPTKAN
+913 
-920 KPTKALPKAPSGDDE
+920 KALPKSPSGEDE

>member
-12 DNDDVNGRALA
+12 DSDDINGRALA
-23 TQAFAL
+23 AQAFAL

-57 VMLKRNEEELR
+57 AMLKRNEIELQR
-68 KHITGFSADTLI
+68 HITGFSADTLI

-98 STLTD
+98 SNLTD
-103 VFKTQLKIGPLS
+103 VFKTQLKIGPLT
-115 FMLIATPVFDHN
+115 FALIATPVFDHN
-127 RVRIGTVVEWQDL
+127 RVRL
-140 TDELARQ
+140 
-147 VQASILN
+147 
-154 SMNQRMKNALDV
+154 
-166 CQANVMMADADL
+166 
-178 NIVYINESLMRML
+178 
-191 RANENELSR
+191 
-200 HLPAFNCSKL
+200 
-210 IGINIDVFH
+210 
-219 KNPSHQ
+219 
-225 RGMLAQLK
+225 
-233 TAFNTQIKIGP
+233 
-244 LTFFLI
+244 
-250 ATPVFNDQNERIG
+250 G
-263 TVVEWQDLTEK
+263 TVVEWQDLTEELAK
-274 LAEQQRADMLNSV
+274 LAQAAVMNSV

-300 NVMMADADLNIVY
+300 NVMMADAELNIVY
-313 INESLMRMLRINEA
+313 INESLMRMFRINES
-327 EIRKHLPAFECS
+327 ELRKHLPAFECN
-339 KLIGI
+339 KLIGT
-344 NIDVFHKT
+344 NIDVFHKN
-352 PSHQRGMLS
+352 PSHQRGMLA
-361 QLKSPYNTKIKIG
+361 QLKTPFNTKIKVG
-374 PLIFDLIATPVF
+374 DLTFDLIATPVF
-386 NSNNERI
+386 NHEHERI

-408 RNEERVI
+408 LQEERTI

-435 ADEKNHIIYMNKA
+435 ANETNHIIYMNKA

-454 VAESDLRKS
+454 AAESDLRKS

-486 QRSLLDKLSS
+486 QRSLLEKLSS
-496 TYTTTIKVSNR
+496 TYTTTIKISNR

-526 VVEWKDRTAEVIVEQ
+526 VVEWKDRTAEVLVEQ

-562 NKSDFVLVL
+562 DKADFVLVL
-571 AQGLNQLTSKAET
+571 AKGLNELTSTAET
-584 ALTEINN
+584 ALSEINS
-591 VLSAVANGDLTERIE
+591 VLSAVASGDLTERIE

-621 STAENLARMLGEIR
+621 ATAENLARMLGEIR
-635 QAAETINTAASE
+635 HAAETINTAASE

-818 IMSEIAAASLEQST
+818 IMAEIAAASLEQST

-875 VAMFKI
+875 VAKFKLDDAEEPRVVI
-881 DEDETA
+881 KS
-887 RLPSKVQKAAPSR
+887 PK
-900 QSAVK
+900 SAVTRQVNMK
-905 KAPVIAAP
+905 KPPAIAAP
-913 KRPTKAN
+913 KRPAKSG
-920 KPTKALPKAPSGDDE
+920 KPVKALPKAPPGDDE

>member
-12 DNDDVNGRALA
+12 DSDDSNGRALA
-23 TQAFAL
+23 SQAFAL

-57 VMLKRNEEELR
+57 AMLKRNEIELQR
-68 KHITGFSADTLI
+68 HITGFSAETLI

-98 STLTD
+98 SNLTD
-103 VFKTQLKIGPLS
+103 VFKTQLKIGPLT
-115 FMLIATPVFDHN
+115 FALIATPVFDHN
-127 RVRIGTVVEWQDL
+127 RVRL
-140 TDELARQ
+140 
-147 VQASILN
+147 
-154 SMNQRMKNALDV
+154 
-166 CQANVMMADADL
+166 
-178 NIVYINESLMRML
+178 
-191 RANENELSR
+191 
-200 HLPAFNCSKL
+200 
-210 IGINIDVFH
+210 
-219 KNPSHQ
+219 
-225 RGMLAQLK
+225 
-233 TAFNTQIKIGP
+233 
-244 LTFFLI
+244 
-250 ATPVFNDQNERIG
+250 G
-263 TVVEWQDLTEK
+263 TVVEWQDLTEELAK
-274 LAEQQRADMLNSV
+274 LAQAAVMNSV

-300 NVMMADADLNIVY
+300 NVMMADAELNIVY
-313 INESLMRMLRINEA
+313 INESLMRMLRMNES
-327 EIRKHLPAFECS
+327 ELRKHLPAFECN
-339 KLIGI
+339 KLIGT
-344 NIDVFHKT
+344 NIDVFHKN
-352 PSHQRGMLS
+352 PSHQRGMLA
-361 QLKSPYNTKIKIG
+361 QLKTPFNTKIKVG
-374 PLIFDLIATPVF
+374 DLIFDLIATPVF
-386 NSNNERI
+386 NHEHERI
-393 GTVVEWDD
+393 GTVVEWND

-408 RNEERVI
+408 RQEERTI

-435 ADEKNHIIYMNKA
+435 ANETNHIIYMNKA

-454 VAESDLRKS
+454 AAESDLRKS

-486 QRSLLDKLSS
+486 QRSLLEKLSS
-496 TYTTTIKVSNR
+496 TYTTTIKISNR

-526 VVEWKDRTAEVIVEQ
+526 VVEWKDRTAEVLVEQ

-562 NKSDFVLVL
+562 DKADFVLVL
-571 AQGLNQLTSKAET
+571 AKGLNELTSTAET
-584 ALTEINN
+584 ALSEINS
-591 VLSAVANGDLTERIE
+591 VLSAVASGDLTERIE

-621 STAENLARMLGEIR
+621 ATAENLARMLGEIR
-635 QAAETINTAASE
+635 HAAETINTAASE

-818 IMSEIAAASLEQST
+818 IMAEIAAASLEQST

-865 LAQAEQLNDH
+865 LAQAEQLNEH
-875 VAMFKI
+875 VAKFKLDDAEEPRVVI
-881 DEDETA
+881 KS
-887 RLPSKVQKAAPSR
+887 PK
-900 QSAVK
+900 SAVTRQVNMK
-905 KAPVIAAP
+905 KPPAIAAP
-913 KRPTKAN
+913 KRPAKSG
-920 KPTKALPKAPSGDDE
+920 KPVKALPKAPPGDDE

>member
-12 DNDDVNGRALA
+12 DSDDSNGRALA
-23 TQAFAL
+23 SQAFAL

-57 VMLKRNEEELR
+57 AMLKRNEIELQR
-68 KHITGFSADTLI
+68 HITGFSADTLI

-98 STLTD
+98 SNLTD
-103 VFKTQLKIGPLS
+103 VFKTQLKIGPLT
-115 FMLIATPVFDHN
+115 FALIATPVFDHN
-127 RVRIGTVVEWQDL
+127 RVRLGTVVEW
-140 TDELARQ
+140 
-147 VQASILN
+147 
-154 SMNQRMKNALDV
+154 M
-166 CQANVMMADADL
+166 
-178 NIVYINESLMRML
+178 
-191 RANENELSR
+191 
-200 HLPAFNCSKL
+200 
-210 IGINIDVFH
+210 
-219 KNPSHQ
+219 
-225 RGMLAQLK
+225 
-233 TAFNTQIKIGP
+233 
-244 LTFFLI
+244 
-250 ATPVFNDQNERIG
+250 
-263 TVVEWQDLTEK
+263 DLTEELAK
-274 LAEQQRADMLNSV
+274 LAQAAIMNSV

-300 NVMMADADLNIVY
+300 NVMMADAELNIVY
-313 INESLMRMLRINEA
+313 INESLMRMLRINES
-327 EIRKHLPAFECS
+327 ELRKHLPAFECN
-339 KLIGI
+339 KLIGT
-344 NIDVFHKT
+344 NIDVFHKN
-352 PSHQRGMLS
+352 PSHQRGMLT
-361 QLKSPYNTKIKIG
+361 QLKTPFNTKIKVG
-374 PLIFDLIATPVF
+374 DLIFDLIATPVF
-386 NSNNERI
+386 NDEHERI
-393 GTVVEWDD
+393 GTVVEWND

-408 RNEERVI
+408 RQEERTI

-435 ADEKNHIIYMNKA
+435 ANETNHIIYMNKA

-454 VAESDLRKS
+454 TAESDLRKS

-486 QRSLLDKLSS
+486 QRSLLEKLSS
-496 TYTTTIKVSNR
+496 TYTTTIKISNR

-526 VVEWKDRTAEVIVEQ
+526 VVEWKDRTAEVLVEQ

-562 NKSDFVLVL
+562 DKADFVLVL
-571 AQGLNQLTSKAET
+571 AKGLNELTSTAET
-584 ALTEINN
+584 ALSEINS
-591 VLSAVANGDLTERIE
+591 VLSAVASGDLTERIE

-621 STAENLARMLGEIR
+621 ATAENLARMLGEIR
-635 QAAETINTAASE
+635 HAAETINTAASE

-711 VTTMAS
+711 VATMAS

-818 IMSEIAAASLEQST
+818 IMAEIAAASLEQST

-875 VAMFKI
+875 VAKFKLDDAEEPRVVI
-881 DEDETA
+881 KS
-887 RLPSKVQKAAPSR
+887 PK
-900 QSAVK
+900 SAVTRQINMK
-905 KAPVIAAP
+905 KPPSIAAP
-913 KRPTKAN
+913 KRPVKSG
-920 KPTKALPKAPSGDDE
+920 KPVKALPKAPPGDDE

>member
-12 DNDDVNGRALA
+12 DSDDINGRALA
-23 TQAFAL
+23 AQAFAL

-57 VMLKRNEEELR
+57 AMLKKNEIELQR
-68 KHITGFSADTLI
+68 HITGFSADTLI

-98 STLTD
+98 SNLTD
-103 VFKTQLKIGPLS
+103 VFKTQLKIGPLT
-115 FMLIATPVFDHN
+115 FALIATPVFDHN
-127 RVRIGTVVEWQDL
+127 RVRL
-140 TDELARQ
+140 
-147 VQASILN
+147 
-154 SMNQRMKNALDV
+154 
-166 CQANVMMADADL
+166 
-178 NIVYINESLMRML
+178 
-191 RANENELSR
+191 
-200 HLPAFNCSKL
+200 
-210 IGINIDVFH
+210 
-219 KNPSHQ
+219 
-225 RGMLAQLK
+225 
-233 TAFNTQIKIGP
+233 
-244 LTFFLI
+244 
-250 ATPVFNDQNERIG
+250 G
-263 TVVEWQDLTEK
+263 TVVEWQDLTEELAK
-274 LAEQQRADMLNSV
+274 LAQAAVMNSV

-300 NVMMADADLNIVY
+300 NVMMADAELNIVY
-313 INESLMRMLRINEA
+313 INESLMRMLRMNES
-327 EIRKHLPAFECS
+327 ELRKHLPAFECN
-339 KLIGI
+339 KLIGT
-344 NIDVFHKT
+344 NIDVFHKN
-352 PSHQRGMLS
+352 PSHQRGMLA
-361 QLKSPYNTKIKIG
+361 QLKTPFNTKIKVG
-374 PLIFDLIATPVF
+374 DLTFDLIATPVF
-386 NSNNERI
+386 NHEHERI

-408 RNEERVI
+408 RQEERTI

-435 ADEKNHIIYMNKA
+435 ANETNHIIYMNKA

-454 VAESDLRKS
+454 AAESDLRKS

-486 QRSLLDKLSS
+486 QRSLLEKLSS
-496 TYTTTIKVSNR
+496 TYTTTIKISNR

-526 VVEWKDRTAEVIVEQ
+526 VVEWKDRTAEVLVEQ

-562 NKSDFVLVL
+562 DKADFILVL
-571 AQGLNQLTSKAET
+571 AKGLNELTSTAET
-584 ALTEINN
+584 ALSEINS
-591 VLSAVANGDLTERIE
+591 VLSAVASGDLTERIE

-621 STAENLARMLGEIR
+621 ATAENLARMLGEIR
-635 QAAETINTAASE
+635 HAAETINTAASE

-653 DLSSRTE
+653 DLSNRTE

-711 VTTMAS
+711 VATMAS

-818 IMSEIAAASLEQST
+818 IMAEIAAASLEQST

-865 LAQAEQLNDH
+865 LAQAEQLNEH
-875 VAMFKI
+875 VAKFKLDDAEEPRVVI
-881 DEDETA
+881 KSPKSVVT
-887 RLPSKVQKAAPSR
+887 R
-900 QSAVK
+900 QVNMK
-905 KAPVIAAP
+905 KPPAIAAP
-913 KRPTKAN
+913 KRPAKSG
-920 KPTKALPKAPSGDDE
+920 KPVKALPKAPPGDDE

>member
-12 DNDDVNGRALA
+12 DSDDINGRALA
-23 TQAFAL
+23 AQAFAL

-57 VMLKRNEEELR
+57 AMLKKNEIELQR
-68 KHITGFSADTLI
+68 HITGFSADTLI

-98 STLTD
+98 SNLTD
-103 VFKTQLKIGPLS
+103 VFKTQLKIGPLT
-115 FMLIATPVFDHN
+115 FALIATPVFDHN
-127 RVRIGTVVEWQDL
+127 RVRL
-140 TDELARQ
+140 
-147 VQASILN
+147 
-154 SMNQRMKNALDV
+154 
-166 CQANVMMADADL
+166 
-178 NIVYINESLMRML
+178 
-191 RANENELSR
+191 
-200 HLPAFNCSKL
+200 
-210 IGINIDVFH
+210 
-219 KNPSHQ
+219 
-225 RGMLAQLK
+225 
-233 TAFNTQIKIGP
+233 
-244 LTFFLI
+244 
-250 ATPVFNDQNERIG
+250 G
-263 TVVEWQDLTEK
+263 TVVEWQDLTEELAK
-274 LAEQQRADMLNSV
+274 LAQAAVMNSV

-300 NVMMADADLNIVY
+300 NVMMADAELNIVY
-313 INESLMRMLRINEA
+313 INESLMRMFRINES
-327 EIRKHLPAFECS
+327 ELRKHLPAFECN
-339 KLIGI
+339 KLIGT
-344 NIDVFHKT
+344 NIDVFHKN
-352 PSHQRGMLS
+352 PSHQRGMLA
-361 QLKSPYNTKIKIG
+361 QLKTPFNTKIKVG
-374 PLIFDLIATPVF
+374 DLTFDLIATPVF
-386 NSNNERI
+386 NNEHERI

-408 RNEERVI
+408 LQEERTI

-435 ADEKNHIIYMNKA
+435 ANETNHIIYMNKA

-454 VAESDLRKS
+454 TAESDLRKS

-486 QRSLLDKLSS
+486 QRSLLEKLSS
-496 TYTTTIKVSNR
+496 TYTTTIKISNR

-526 VVEWKDRTAEVIVEQ
+526 VVEWKDRTAEVLVEQ

-562 NKSDFVLVL
+562 DKADFILVL
-571 AQGLNQLTSKAET
+571 AKGLNELTSTAET
-584 ALTEINN
+584 ALSEINS
-591 VLSAVANGDLTERIE
+591 VLSAVASGDLTERIE

-621 STAENLARMLGEIR
+621 ATAENLARMLGEIR
-635 QAAETINTAASE
+635 HAAETINTAASE

-653 DLSSRTE
+653 DLSNRTE

-818 IMSEIAAASLEQST
+818 IMAEIAAASLEQST

-875 VAMFKI
+875 VAMFKLDNAEESRVAI
-881 DEDETA
+881 K
-887 RLPSKVQKAAPSR
+887 PSKSVVTR
-900 QSAVK
+900 QVNMK
-905 KAPVIAAP
+905 KPPAIAAP
-913 KRPTKAN
+913 KRPAKSG
-920 KPTKALPKAPSGDDE
+920 KPVKALPKAPPGDDE

>member
-12 DNDDVNGRALA
+12 DSDDSNGRALA
-23 TQAFAL
+23 AQAFAL

-57 VMLKRNEEELR
+57 AMLKKNEIELQR
-68 KHITGFSADTLI
+68 HITGFSADTLI

-98 STLTD
+98 SNLTD
-103 VFKTQLKIGPLS
+103 VFKTQLKIGPLT
-115 FMLIATPVFDHN
+115 FALIATPVFDHN
-127 RVRIGTVVEWQDL
+127 RVRL
-140 TDELARQ
+140 
-147 VQASILN
+147 
-154 SMNQRMKNALDV
+154 
-166 CQANVMMADADL
+166 
-178 NIVYINESLMRML
+178 
-191 RANENELSR
+191 
-200 HLPAFNCSKL
+200 
-210 IGINIDVFH
+210 
-219 KNPSHQ
+219 
-225 RGMLAQLK
+225 
-233 TAFNTQIKIGP
+233 
-244 LTFFLI
+244 
-250 ATPVFNDQNERIG
+250 G
-263 TVVEWQDLTEK
+263 TVVEWQDLTEELAK
-274 LAEQQRADMLNSV
+274 LAQAAVMNSV

-300 NVMMADADLNIVY
+300 NVMMADAELNIVY
-313 INESLMRMLRINEA
+313 INESLMRMFRINES
-327 EIRKHLPAFECS
+327 ELRKHLPAFECN
-339 KLIGI
+339 KLIGT
-344 NIDVFHKT
+344 NIDVFHKN
-352 PSHQRGMLS
+352 PSHQRGMLA
-361 QLKSPYNTKIKIG
+361 QLKTPFNTKIKVG
-374 PLIFDLIATPVF
+374 DLIFDLIATPVF
-386 NSNNERI
+386 NHEHERI

-408 RNEERVI
+408 RQEERTI

-435 ADEKNHIIYMNKA
+435 ANETNHIIYMNKA

-454 VAESDLRKS
+454 AAESDLRKS

-486 QRSLLDKLSS
+486 QRSLLEKLSS
-496 TYTTTIKVSNR
+496 TYTTTIKISNR

-526 VVEWKDRTAEVIVEQ
+526 VVEWKDRTAEVLVEQ

-562 NKSDFVLVL
+562 DKADFILVL
-571 AQGLNQLTSKAET
+571 AKGLNELTSTAET
-584 ALTEINN
+584 ALSEINS
-591 VLSAVANGDLTERIE
+591 VLSAVASGDLTERIE

-621 STAENLARMLGEIR
+621 ATAENLARMLGEIR
-635 QAAETINTAASE
+635 HAAETINTAASE

-653 DLSSRTE
+653 DLSNRTE

-818 IMSEIAAASLEQST
+818 IMAEIAAASLEQST

-875 VAMFKI
+875 VAKFKLDDAEEPRVVI
-881 DEDETA
+881 KS
-887 RLPSKVQKAAPSR
+887 PK
-900 QSAVK
+900 SAVTRQVNMK
-905 KAPVIAAP
+905 KPPAIAAP
-913 KRPTKAN
+913 KRPAKSG
-920 KPTKALPKAPSGDDE
+920 KPVKALPKAPPGDDE

>member
-1 MGFLSNIFNRQ
+1 MGFLSSIFNRQ
-12 DNDDVNGRALA
+12 DNEDSNERALA
-23 TQAFAL
+23 AQAFSL
-29 QSALDVCQA
+29 QAALDVCQA

-57 VMLKRNEEELR
+57 SMLKRNEAELQ
-68 KHITGFSADTLI
+68 KHITGFNADTLI

-103 VFKTQLKIGPLS
+103 VFKTQLKIGPLT
-115 FMLIATPVFDHN
+115 FKLIATPVFDHN
-127 RVRIGTVVEWQDL
+127 RVRLGTVVEWQDI
-140 TDELARQ
+140 TEELARE
-147 VQASILN
+147 AHA
-154 SMNQRMKNALDV
+154 AL
-166 CQANVMMADADL
+166 M
-178 NIVYINESLMRML
+178 
-191 RANENELSR
+191 
-200 HLPAFNCSKL
+200 
-210 IGINIDVFH
+210 
-219 KNPSHQ
+219 
-225 RGMLAQLK
+225 
-233 TAFNTQIKIGP
+233 
-244 LTFFLI
+244 
-250 ATPVFNDQNERIG
+250 
-263 TVVEWQDLTEK
+263 
-274 LAEQQRADMLNSV
+274 NSV

-300 NVMMADADLNIVY
+300 NVMMADANLDIVY
-313 INESLMRMLRINEA
+313 INESLMRMLRINES
-327 EIRKHLPAFECS
+327 EMRKHLPAFDCAR
-339 KLIGI
+339 LIGT
-344 NIDVFHKT
+344 NIDVFHKN
-352 PSHQRGMLS
+352 PSHQRGMLA
-361 QLKSPYNTKIKIG
+361 QLKTPYNTKIKVG
-374 PLIFDLIATPVF
+374 PLTFDLIATPVF
-386 NSNNERI
+386 NSEHERI
-393 GTVVEWDD
+393 GTVVEWND

-408 RNEERVI
+408 RQEERTI
-415 HNENLRIRDALG
+415 HNENLRIRDALS

-448 VINMLQ
+448 VLNMLQ
-454 VAESDLRKS
+454 AAESDLRKS

-486 QRSLLDKLSS
+486 QRSLLEKLSS

-526 VVEWKDRTAEVIVEQ
+526 VVEWKDRTAEVAVEQ

-552 GNFAERIDEA
+552 GSFSERIDE
-562 NKSDFVLVL
+562 SDKADFNLML
-571 AQGLNQLTSKAET
+571 AKGLNELTSKAET
-584 ALTEINN
+584 ALGEINK
-591 VLSAVANGDLTERIE
+591 VLSAVANGDLTERID

-621 STAENLARMLGEIR
+621 ATAENLARMLGEIR
-635 QAAETINTAASE
+635 HAAETINTAASE

-660 QQASNLEETASS
+660 EQASNLEETASS

-711 VTTMAS
+711 VATMAS

-792 RNGND
+792 RNGNE

-818 IMSEIAAASLEQST
+818 IVSEIAAASVEQST

-881 DEDETA
+881 NETEETFTA
-887 RLPSKVQKAAPSR
+887 KKPVASRQVTMKKPPAIAAAKRPVKAAT
-900 QSAVK
+900 SA
-905 KAPVIAAP
+905 
-913 KRPTKAN
+913 
-920 KPTKALPKAPSGDDE
+920 KALPKTPSGEDE

>member
-12 DNDDVNGRALA
+12 DSDDSNGRALA
-23 TQAFAL
+23 AQAFAL

-57 VMLKRNEEELR
+57 AMLKKNEIELQR
-68 KHITGFSADTLI
+68 HITGFSADTLI

-98 STLTD
+98 SNLTD
-103 VFKTQLKIGPLS
+103 VFKTQLKIGPLT
-115 FMLIATPVFDHN
+115 FALIATPVFDHN
-127 RVRIGTVVEWQDL
+127 RVRL
-140 TDELARQ
+140 
-147 VQASILN
+147 
-154 SMNQRMKNALDV
+154 
-166 CQANVMMADADL
+166 
-178 NIVYINESLMRML
+178 
-191 RANENELSR
+191 
-200 HLPAFNCSKL
+200 
-210 IGINIDVFH
+210 
-219 KNPSHQ
+219 
-225 RGMLAQLK
+225 
-233 TAFNTQIKIGP
+233 
-244 LTFFLI
+244 
-250 ATPVFNDQNERIG
+250 G
-263 TVVEWQDLTEK
+263 TVVEWQDLTEELAK
-274 LAEQQRADMLNSV
+274 LAQAAIMNSV

-313 INESLMRMLRINEA
+313 INESLMRMLRINES
-327 EIRKHLPAFECS
+327 ELRKHLPAFECN
-339 KLIGI
+339 KLIGT
-344 NIDVFHKT
+344 NIDVFHKN
-352 PSHQRGMLS
+352 PSHQRGMLA
-361 QLKSPYNTKIKIG
+361 QLKTPFNTKIKVG
-374 PLIFDLIATPVF
+374 NLTFDLIATPVF
-386 NSNNERI
+386 NLEHERI

-408 RNEERVI
+408 RHEERTI

-435 ADEKNHIIYMNKA
+435 ANETNHIIYMNKA

-454 VAESDLRKS
+454 AAESDLRKS

-486 QRSLLDKLSS
+486 QRSLLEKLSG
-496 TYTTTIKVSNR
+496 TYTTTIKISNR

-526 VVEWKDRTAEVIVEQ
+526 VVEWKDRTAEVLVEQ

-562 NKSDFVLVL
+562 GKADFMLVL
-571 AQGLNQLTSKAET
+571 AKGLNELTSTAET
-584 ALTEINN
+584 ALSEINS
-591 VLSAVANGDLTERIE
+591 VLSAVASGDLTERIE

-621 STAENLARMLGEIR
+621 ATAENLARMLGEIR
-635 QAAETINTAASE
+635 HAAETINTAASE

-711 VTTMAS
+711 VATMAS

-818 IMSEIAAASLEQST
+818 IMAEIAAASLEQST

-875 VAMFKI
+875 VAMFKL
-881 DEDETA
+881 DDAEEPRVATKVPKTATA
-887 RLPSKVQKAAPSR
+887 RQVSVRKP
-900 QSAVK
+900 
-905 KAPVIAAP
+905 PVIAAP
-913 KRPTKAN
+913 KRPARPG
-920 KPTKALPKAPSGDDE
+920 KPVKALPKAPPGDDE